1 MCNQAEHDPRRAV
14 VGVVGRAS
22 VVRVVVKLV
31 VSVAQQAASSAPW
44 MYGWLVAFPNLRL
57 RTDPML
63 GRLLM
68 LATRL
73 HPRSAQD
80 SGRVGPGCPLRTD

>member
-63 GRLLM
+63 G
-68 LATRL
+68 A
-73 HPRSAQD
+73 
-80 SGRVGPGCPLRTD
+80 C